1 MHVMWKSGDN
11 CPQFSPSTLLRECLS
26 FLPPH
31 CVLGTLSHCL
41 GVLGLPVCH
50 GILSF
55 GFYTFWEPKLGCQA
69 CAVSNLTHWLVSLAT
84 EASFLMCPSL
94 KASREILCIFRP
106 TATLVH
112 TRAPLKKPTVELFSN
127 SYRQEEG
134 VTKCLSKVTLS
145 IQAGPSPSPHGRCPG
160 HPVRTF
166 LPKLAVAPERL
177 AGQMFCVYLPHIRLS
192 GLSHKL

>member
-1 MHVMWKSGDN
+1 MPCGNQKTAGRS
-11 CPQFSPSTLLRECLS
+11 QFFPSTLLREYLS
-26 FLPPH
+26 CFCH

-41 GVLGLPVCH
+41 GVLGLPVCR
-50 GILSF
+50 GTLPF
-55 GFYTFWEPKLGCQA
+55 GFLGTKLGCQA

-106 TATLVH
+106 AATLVH
-112 TRAPLKKPTVELFSN
+112 IRVPQKKPTVELFSN

-145 IQAGPSPSPHGRCPG
+145 IQAGPSPSPHGQCPG

-166 LPKLAVAPERL
+166 LPKAAVAPEGL
-177 AGQMFCVYLPHIRLS
+177 AGQMFYVRLPHIRLS